1 MEKVMTVSNTASKP
15 EGLDLNSVDT
25 KTLVEIILQQR
36 SSQAESDAKIAELE
50 AKVNNLESKKNTA
63 DPGTAF
69 LNVPG
74 PNFKISDAQKA
85 KGFWTVTDMIMDQD
99 YKKGDIMT
107 ITLWKPAPGAK
118 EGAIGRLNTQPKWT
132 GEEPAATD
140 DDDLSVL

>member
-1 MEKVMTVSNTASKP
+1 MTVSNTASQLQD
-15 EGLDLNSVDT
+15 LDPNSLDPNMLL
-25 KTLVEIILQQR
+25 KIILQQN
-36 SSQAESDAKIAELE
+36 SQIEEKDSQIKE
-50 AKVNNLESKKNTA
+50 LESKGKA
-63 DPGTAF
+63 DPGTAW
-69 LNVPG
+69 LNTPG
-74 PNFKISDAQKA
+74 PNFKISEAQKN

-118 EGAIGRLNTQPKWT
+118 DNAIGRLTTQPKWT

>member
-1 MEKVMTVSNTASKP
+1 MTTSNTATQLQ
-15 EGLDLNSVDT
+15 GLDPNSLDPNMLL
-25 KTLVEIILQQR
+25 KIILQQN
-36 SSQAESDAKIAELE
+36 SQIEEKDTKIEE
-50 AKVNNLESKKNTA
+50 LESKGKA
-63 DPGTAF
+63 DPGKAW
-69 LNVPG
+69 LNTPG
-74 PNFKISDAQKA
+74 PNFRISEAQK
-85 KGFWTVTDMIMDQD
+85 KEGFWTVTDMIMDQD